1 MVCLWNMGNNFFH
14 ASMNLEDSDWT
25 YAYYQKQGILSF
37 HTLSL
42 KSESDTQNNTNFG
55 YDRQEDTSC
64 HHQSFCWHFFDLTG
78 DCATSDMFF
87 FTWWHDGSVHVKP
100 WFLSTTRTLW
110 CVLCYKA
117 SVYWGLMHDMF
128 FAITLISYH
137 TNNKDTLHI
146 PGSIHWHNHINIY

>member
-1 MVCLWNMGNNFFH
+1 MGNNFFH

-37 HTLSL
+37 HTLPL

-78 DCATSDMFF
+78 DCATSDVFF
-87 FTWWHDGSVHVKP
+87 LLDDMMDLYMSSHGSLVPQGPCGV
-100 WFLSTTRTLW
+100 FYATRHQFIE
-110 CVLCYKA
+110 A
-117 SVYWGLMHDMF
+117 
-128 FAITLISYH
+128 
-137 TNNKDTLHI
+137 
-146 PGSIHWHNHINIY
+146 